1 MPEPRDP
8 AAPQRAASRQP
19 TPPQSPEPEAPAAAA
34 TPPEGAASE
43 AGAALR
49 TPEHPGS
56 HVDAKATPALVLSCL
71 GVVFGDIGTSPL
83 YALRESLVH
92 AHEHH
97 MAETAVIGIV
107 SMLFW
112 TVVLIVTL
120 KYVTLILRADNNGEG
135 GTLSLV
141 AKAQGALGRRAWWLY
156 LIGIVGVSLFF
167 GDAIITPAMS
177 VMSAVEGMDLVVP
190 GFGDWVVPVTLFIV
204 IVLFWVQRSGTEA
217 VSRLFGPVMLVW
229 FGTMATLGALH
240 LFDDARIL
248 QALNPLR
255 AAGFIA
261 TNGFGALPVMG
272 SVFLAVTGAEALYA
286 DMGHFGRSP
295 VRVSWLAIVFPAL
308 TISYFGQG
316 AMVLAHP
323 ETASN
328 PFFLMAPGWFTLPL
342 VLLATGATVI
352 ASQAV
357 ISGAFSVS
365 QQAVQLGLLPR
376 LEIQHT
382 SDTQAGQIYMPKVN
396 TLLMI
401 GVCALVLGFGSSS
414 ALASAYGIAVTG
426 DMVITSI
433 LAIIV
438 FRFAWGWRWPVVLGI
453 MLPILAIEL
462 VFFYANILKVPD
474 GGYIPLMFAAVV
486 ITFMVVWMKGTQL
499 IQQKLSA
506 ESVQIDFLAKKLS
519 DSPPVIVPGTAVF
532 LTADPALA
540 PPALMHNLKHN
551 RVLHERNFIV
561 KVETAPRPV
570 VAEADRLRI
579 EQIAPRF
586 WRVWLRF
593 GYMEQ
598 PNVPR
603 ALAIAREH
611 GHRFDIMSTS
621 YFLNRR
627 SLRVGKAHMMPLW
640 ASRLYAGMY
649 RSASEPTNF
658 YRLPSNR
665 VVELGQQI
673 NI

>member
-1 MPEPRDP
+1 MTEPVADP
-8 AAPQRAASRQP
+8 RGTDAGRQ
-19 TPPQSPEPEAPAAAA
+19 TSPA
-34 TPPEGAASE
+34 TPHTDA
-43 AGAALR
+43 
-49 TPEHPGS
+49 HP
-56 HVDAKATPALVLSCL
+56 HADATPGLALILSTL
-71 GVVFGDIGTSPL
+71 GVVYGDIGTSPL
-83 YALRESLVH
+83 YALRESLRH
-92 AHEHH
+92 AHEHD

-120 KYVTLILRADNNGEG
+120 KYVVLILRADNNGEG

-141 AKAQGALGRRAWWLY
+141 AKAQGALHRRTWWLY

-177 VMSAVEGMDLVVP
+177 VLSAVEGMELVFL
-190 GFGDWVVPVTLFIV
+190 GFGDWVVPVTLVIV
-204 IVLFWVQRSGTEA
+204 IALFWVQRSGTEA
-217 VSRLFGPVMLVW
+217 VSRLFGPIMLVW
-229 FGTMATLGALH
+229 FLTMAALGALH

-255 AAGFIA
+255 AAGFVA
-261 TNGFGALPVMG
+261 ENGFGALPVMG

-286 DMGHFGRSP
+286 DMGHFGRKP
-295 VRVSWLAIVFPAL
+295 VRISWLALVFPAL
-308 TISYFGQG
+308 TISYMGQG
-316 AMVLAHP
+316 AMVLSHP
-323 ETASN
+323 ETAAN
-328 PFFLMAPGWFTLPL
+328 PFFLLAPSWFTLPL
-342 VLLATGATVI
+342 VVLATAATVI

-357 ISGAFSVS
+357 ISGAFSVA

-382 SDTQAGQIYMPKVN
+382 SDKQLGQVYLPKVN
-396 TLLMI
+396 TILMF
-401 GVCALVLGFGSSS
+401 GVCALVLSFGSS
-414 ALASAYGIAVTG
+414 ARLASAYGIAVTG

-438 FRFAWGWRWPVVLGI
+438 FRYAWKWRWISVLAI
-453 MLPILAIEL
+453 MLPVLAIEV
-462 VFFYANILKVPD
+462 VFLYANILKTLD

-486 ITFMVVWMKGTQL
+486 ITFMVVWVKGTQRL
-499 IQQKLSA
+499 QQKLSA
-506 ESVQIDFLAKKLS
+506 ESVRLDFLAGKLT

-532 LTADPALA
+532 LTADPELA
-540 PPALMHNLKHN
+540 PPALLHNLKHN
-551 RVLHERNFIV
+551 RVLHERNYVV
-561 KVETAPRPV
+561 KVEVATTPRVP
-570 VAEADRLRI
+570 DDQRLRL
-579 EQIAPRF
+579 EALGPRF
-586 WRVWLRF
+586 FRIWLRF

-603 ALAIAREH
+603 ALANAKAM
-611 GHRFDIMSTS
+611 GHKFDIMATS

-627 SLRVGKAHMMPLW
+627 SLRVGKGRLLPLW
-640 ASRLYAGMY
+640 AARLYAGMY